1 MRHVKCC
8 GTENELAT
16 ALSII
21 ESEGP
26 PRGLFLNRSKSLIY
40 TRANTPISH
49 PLLHDIPTTLNG
61 FILLGSPIGPSTFCE
76 ESVSKRIHK
85 VKDTV
90 ARLHDLQ
97 DSQLET
103 TLLRS
108 CLALPKLVHVLSTC
122 PSSLIPN
129 AIGSFDH
136 MMRDTLSDLAERPLP
151 DWSWL
156 KASLPSSLGR
166 LNLRQASVHASAAYI
181 GSLHQSR
188 HLVAKILRRTALPPI
203 HLPYSLQSL
212 ARDAC
217 RPDWKFIQD
226 IDVPLSQHS
235 LSWAIDEA
243 SFADLLAT
251 AANPRSKA
259 LALSTSIRHASDC
272 LNVVPSSALGLHLL
286 DREFW
291 LCLQYWLGL
300 QMFEEH
306 PRCPV
311 CHSTSDHFGDHHVGC
326 GGNADRIF
334 WHNYLRDAIFSA
346 AQNAALAPRK
356 EVPSLIPGSQNR
368 PPDVF
373 LPCWKGSR
381 PATLDIT
388 VISTMQQLTIRSAAE
403 IQGHAL
409 LVAEER
415 KFAAHGAECQLGC
428 WHFLYPL
435 CH

>member
-1 MRHVKCC
+1 MAPSRQNC
-8 GTENELAT
+8 GDA
-16 ALSII
+16 
-21 ESEGP
+21 
-26 PRGLFLNRSKSLIY
+26 
-40 TRANTPISH
+40 
-49 PLLHDIPTTLNG
+49 
-61 FILLGSPIGPSTFCE
+61 SPIGPSTFCE
-76 ESVSKRIHK
+76 ESVSKRIRK

-90 ARLHDLQ
+90 ARLHDRQ

-108 CLALPKLVHVLSTC
+108 CLALPKLVHVLRTC

-129 AIGSFDH
+129 ALGSFDH
-136 MMRDTLSDLAERPLP
+136 IMRDTLSDLAGRPLP

-156 KASLPSSLGR
+156 KASLPSSVGG
-166 LNLRQASVHASAAYI
+166 LNLRQASVHDSAAYI

-188 HLVAKILRRTALPPI
+188 HLVAKILGRTAPPPI

-217 RPDWKFIQD
+217 RPDWESIQD
-226 IDVPLSQHS
+226 SDVPLSQHS
-235 LSWAIDEA
+235 LSRAIDEA

-251 AANPRSKA
+251 AANPRSKV
-259 LALSTSIRHASDC
+259 LALSTSIRHAGDW

-286 DREFW
+286 DREFR

-334 WHNYLRDAIFSA
+334 RHNF
-346 AQNAALAPRK
+346 
-356 EVPSLIPGSQNR
+356 
-368 PPDVF
+368 
-373 LPCWKGSR
+373 
-381 PATLDIT
+381 
-388 VISTMQQLTIRSAAE
+388 
-403 IQGHAL
+403 
-409 LVAEER
+409 
-415 KFAAHGAECQLGC
+415 AECSFFSGS
-428 WHFLYPL
+428 Y
-435 CH
+435 CHPRASQGSSFPHPRLPESPC